1 MTSSHFRVRRRRM
14 VLLAATCLGAM
25 AFAFAAPTWIGR
37 AASPQAPAAAA
48 STDGR
53 PLRLLFLGHEQR
65 NHNSHQLFPLLAA
78 PLARM
83 GIQMTHAD
91 TPAEALVAERLQYY
105 DGIVIYGNHM
115 AITPEQE
122 QALVSFVEGG
132 KGLIAIHSASYMFIK
147 SERYIPMVGGQFLRH
162 GTGEFAAE
170 IVQPNHPAMQGVQ
183 PFTTW
188 DETYVH
194 TRHNPTDR
202 TVLMERV
209 DGEGR
214 EPYTWVRNQG
224 KGRVFY
230 TAFGHD
236 NRTWSNPGFQRLV
249 ANGIAWAVPDAARQ
263 EYVKLRMPGVQYVE
277 GFNVPNY
284 ERRDPAPQ
292 YQIGFSADDAEKFIT
307 LPAEFEL
314 TRFASDPDIFKP
326 ISFNFDERGRMWV
339 IETKDYPNVMLGGA
353 PGSDRIR
360 IIEDTNN
367 DGRADKFTLFAD
379 GLNVPT
385 SLVFSR
391 GGVIVS
397 GAPNFLYLKDTNGD
411 DRADVREILSTGW
424 GINDTHAIS
433 SNLMYGHDNYVWGTV
448 GYSGF
453 NGTMNGRQMQFGQGM
468 YRFKPDG
475 SAFDYIA
482 GSTNNTWG
490 LGLSETFDVFGGTA
504 NNDQSFHVAIPNR
517 YFQGVDGIP
526 NGTAGGRGVGPG
538 YSSMAQYYAVHP
550 ITPYIRQVDV
560 FGGFTAGSGHQ
571 LYTARQFPKDY
582 WNRKA
587 LISEPTAHLLAL
599 GVIEKQGSGFVSRDG
614 WNLIASAEEWFAPVH
629 AQVGPDGA
637 VWFADWYNF
646 IIQHNPTPQGY
657 SNGRGNAYETSMR
670 DKERGRIYRIA
681 YKGAKPSPQRSL
693 SVNNAPGLVAALSDD
708 NMFWRMHG
716 QRLLVERGQTDVV
729 PQLLALVR
737 NTTVDELGLNGGA
750 LHALWTLHGL
760 GQLSTTTTDAYRAA
774 VAALKHPSGGVRKAA
789 AMVLPQTAEAARAIL
804 DAGMLADVD
813 LQTRLAVV
821 LALADM
827 PQSPEIGTALVAASR
842 ISENYGDKWL
852 GRALY
857 VAAMRHSDAFLAAA
871 RSAQVAAPETLP
883 LALRLPATERPDWRT
898 PSPAEITAAW
908 KPMTVPGAWET
919 RGLPDFDGAVWFTR
933 TFTVTDTSAAKLT
946 LGPMRNSGEAWL
958 NGQQLFSPQPP
969 GRAGGP
975 AGGRG
980 AGPAGGR
987 AGFAGRGNAQGEFE
1001 VPAGTLR
1008 AGENVLTVR
1017 IQNQRN
1023 EGGFMAPAGDGMFLQ
1038 VASARVPLDGAW
1050 QYRVERQSNAG
1061 PMYAAPGDLAAHVA
1075 FTRAGGLA
1083 TATAAVTGPLL
1094 PTGVPAPAATPMTPA
1109 ETARF
1114 EAGRQVYSTI
1124 CIACHQADGRG
1135 ADKVAPSL
1143 VGSPIATGAAPNPI
1157 RVLLHGKQGTVGLMP
1172 PLGTS
1177 LSDEQIANALTYV
1190 RREWGNAG
1198 SVVTPAQVLEQRTA
1212 TAGRNRPYTPDEL
1225 Q

>member
-1 MTSSHFRVRRRRM
+1 MTSSLFGPRRGRV
-14 VLLAATCLGAM
+14 VLLAAVCLAAM
-25 AFAFAAPTWIGR
+25 TFALIAPSWVGR
-37 AASPQAPAAAA
+37 AAAPQAPAPTT
-48 STDGR
+48 SEGR

-65 NHNSHQLFPLLAA
+65 NHNTYTLFPMLAA

-83 GIQMTHAD
+83 GIQMTHAS
-91 TPAEALVAERLQYY
+91 TPAEALVADRLQYY

-115 AITPEQE
+115 EITPEQE
-122 QALVSFVEGG
+122 QALVDFVEGG

-147 SERYIPMVGGQFLRH
+147 APRYIPMVGGQFQRH
-162 GTGEFAAE
+162 GTGEFSAE
-170 IVQPNHPAMQGVQ
+170 IVQPNHPVMQGVTS
-183 PFTTW
+183 FRTW

-194 TRHNPTDR
+194 TRHNPVDR

-209 DGEGR
+209 DAEGR

-236 NRTWSNPGFQRLV
+236 DRTWTNAGFQRLV
-249 ANGIAWAVPDAARQ
+249 ANGIAWAVSEDARQ
-263 EYVKLRMPGVQYVE
+263 QYTRLRMPGVQYVE

-284 ERRDPAPQ
+284 EQRTPAPQ
-292 YQIGFSADDAEKFIT
+292 YQIGFAASDAEKFIS

-367 DGRADKFTLFAD
+367 DGKADKFTLFAD

-411 DRADVREILSTGW
+411 DRADVREVLSTGW

-433 SNLMYGHDNYVWGTV
+433 SNMMYGHDNHVWGTV

-453 NGTMNGRQMQFGQGM
+453 NGTMNGRPMQFGQGM

-475 SAFDYIA
+475 AGFDYIA
-482 GSTNNTWG
+482 GATNNTWG

-517 YFQGVDGIP
+517 YFQGIDGIP

-681 YKGAKPSPQRSL
+681 YKGAKVSPRRSL
-693 SVNNAPGLVAALSDD
+693 SVDNPQGLVAALADD
-708 NMFWRMHG
+708 NMFWRLHG
-716 QRLLVERGQTDVV
+716 QRLLVERGQQDVV

-737 NTTVDELGLNGGA
+737 NTSVDELGINPGA
-750 LHALWTLHGL
+750 LHALWTLHGIGAL
-760 GQLSTTTTDAYRAA
+760 GTPAGEAYNAA
-774 VAALKHPSGGVRKAA
+774 VVALKHPSAGVRKAA
-789 AMVLPQTAEAARAIL
+789 AMVLPPTPQSAQAIL
-804 DAGMLADVD
+804 AAGSLADAD
-813 LQTRLAVV
+813 LHTRLAVV

-827 PQSPEIGTALVAASR
+827 PPSAEIAAALVAASR
-842 ISENYGDKWL
+842 VRENYEDRWI

-857 VAAMRHSDAFLAAA
+857 VAAMRNADAFLAAA
-871 RSAQVAAPETLP
+871 RTAQVASPQSLP
-883 LALRLPATERPDWRT
+883 LALRLPANERPDWRT
-898 PSPAEITAAW
+898 PSAADVAAAW

-919 RGLPDFDGAVWFTR
+919 RGLADFDGAVWFTR
-933 TFTVTDTSAAKLT
+933 TFTVTDTSVAKLT
-946 LGPMRNSGEAWL
+946 LGNMRNSGEAWL

-969 GRAGGP
+969 GRGGA

-987 AGFAGRGNAQGEFE
+987 AGFAGRGNAQGEFDI
-1001 VPAGTLR
+1001 PAGTLR
-1008 AGENVLTVR
+1008 SGENVLTVR
-1017 IQNQRN
+1017 IQNTRN
-1023 EGGFMAPAGDGMFLQ
+1023 EGGFMAPTVEGMFLQ
-1038 VASARVPLDGAW
+1038 VGSARVPLAGTW
-1050 QYRVERQSNAG
+1050 QYRVERQTNAG
-1061 PMYAAPGDLAAHVA
+1061 PMYAAPTDLAAHVA

-1094 PTGVPAPAATPMTPA
+1094 PAAAAAAPVSPLSPA
-1109 ETARF
+1109 EMARV

-1143 VGSPIATGAAPNPI
+1143 VGSALAVGQPSNPVRI
-1157 RVLLHGKQGTVGLMP
+1157 LLHGKQGTVGLMP
-1172 PLGTS
+1172 PLGTG
-1177 LSDEQIANALTYV
+1177 LSDAQIADVLTYV

-1198 SVVTPAQVLEQRTA
+1198 TPVSADVVAQERKA

>member
-1 MTSSHFRVRRRRM
+1 
-14 VLLAATCLGAM
+14 
-25 AFAFAAPTWIGR
+25 
-37 AASPQAPAAAA
+37 
-48 STDGR
+48 
-53 PLRLLFLGHEQR
+53 HEQR
-65 NHNSHQLFPLLAA
+65 NHNSHTLFPLLAA

-83 GIQMTHAD
+83 GIQMTHAN
-91 TPAEALVAERLQYY
+91 TPAEALVADRLHYY

-115 AITPEQE
+115 QITPEQE

-170 IVQPNHPAMQGVQ
+170 IVQPNHPVMQGLQ

-236 NRTWSNPGFQRLV
+236 NRTWSNAGFQRLV
-249 ANGIAWAVPDAARQ
+249 ANGIAWAVSEDARAQ
-263 EYVKLRMPGVQYVE
+263 YAKLRMPGVQYVE

-292 YQIGFSADDAEKFIT
+292 YQIGFSADDAEKFIA

-360 IIEDTNN
+360 ILEDTNN
-367 DGRADKFTLFAD
+367 DGKADKFTLFAD

-411 DRADVREILSTGW
+411 DKADVREVLSTGW
-424 GINDTHAIS
+424 GINDTHAIA
-433 SNLMYGHDNYVWGTV
+433 SNLMYGHDNYVWGVV

-475 SAFDYIA
+475 SGFDYIA
-482 GSTNNTWG
+482 GATNNTWG

-517 YFQGVDGIP
+517 YFQGIDGIP

-550 ITPYIRQVDV
+550 LTPYIRQVDV

-571 LYTARQFPKDY
+571 LYTARQFPKSY

-599 GVIEKQGSGFVSRDG
+599 GEIERQGSGYVSRDG

-629 AQVGPDGA
+629 AMVGPDGA

-646 IIQHNPTPQGY
+646 IIQHNPTPQGF

-670 DKERGRIYRIA
+670 DKERGRLYRIA

-693 SVNNAPGLVAALSDD
+693 SVNNPAGLVAALADD
-708 NMFWRMHG
+708 NMFWRLHG
-716 QRLLVERGQTDVV
+716 QRLLVERGQADVV

-737 NTTVDELGLNGGA
+737 NTSVDELGLNGGA

-760 GQLSTTTTDAYRAA
+760 GQLTAPTGEVYQAA
-774 VAALKHPSGGVRKAA
+774 VAALKHPAAGVRKAA
-789 AMVLPQTAEAARAIL
+789 AMVLPPHAESARAII
-804 DAGMLADVD
+804 DAGMLADAD
-813 LQTRLAVV
+813 LNTRLAVV

-827 PQSPEIGTALVAASR
+827 PQSPEIGAALFKAGQAQD
-842 ISENYGDKWL
+842 NYNDKWL
-852 GRALY
+852 GRAIY
-857 VAAMRHSDAFLAAA
+857 VAAMKHGDAFLEAA
-871 RSAQVAAPETLP
+871 RREGPIASPATLP
-883 LALRLPATERPDWRT
+883 LALRLPSGNNAPRPDWRT
-898 PSPAEITAAW
+898 PSAADVKADW
-908 KPMTVPGAWET
+908 KPMTVPGQWET

-933 TFTVTDTSAAKLT
+933 SFTVTDTSAAKLT

-969 GRAGGP
+969 GRGGP
-975 AGGRG
+975 GGGRG

-1001 VPAGTLR
+1001 IPAGTLR

-1017 IQNQRN
+1017 IQNNRN
-1023 EGGFMAPAGDGMFLQ
+1023 EGGFLAPTGDGMFMQ
-1038 VASARVPLDGAW
+1038 VGSARVPLDGAW
-1050 QYRVERQSNAG
+1050 QYRVERQTNAG
-1061 PMYAAPGDLAAHVA
+1061 PMYAGPADLAAHVA
-1075 FTRAGGLA
+1075 FTKAGGVA
-1083 TATAAVTGPLL
+1083 SASAAITGPLL
-1094 PTGVPAPAATPMTPA
+1094 PTGAPAAPVAPMSPA

-1135 ADKVAPSL
+1135 ADKVAPTL
-1143 VGSPIATGAAPNPI
+1143 VGSALATGNAPNPI
-1157 RVLLHGKQGTVGLMP
+1157 RILLHGKQGTVGLMP
-1172 PLGTS
+1172 PLGTG
-1177 LSDEQIANALTYV
+1177 LSDEQIANVLTYV
-1190 RREWGNAG
+1190 RREWGNTAG
-1198 SVVTPAQVLEQRTA
+1198 AVMADQVAQERKA
-1212 TAGRNRPYTPDEL
+1212 TAGRNRPYTPEEL